1 MNWTSPE
8 FLTALTT
15 AFASIAAAVVSVIKA
30 VQASKRAEKA
40 RQLLDDA
47 KARST
52 YSICPEC
59 GKKIYLSDLSFHL
72 PSGQLDDDL
81 NGIPDD
87 EKEGD

>member
-1 MNWTSPE
+1 MNFTSPE

-15 AFASIAAAVVSVIKA
+15 AIASTAAAIVSVIKA
-30 VQASKRAEKA
+30 VQASKRADKA

-52 YSICPEC
+52 YAVCPEC
-59 GKKIYLSDLSFHL
+59 GKRIYLSDLSFHL
-72 PSGQLDDDL
+72 PSGQLDNNL
-81 NGIPDD
+81 NGVPD